1 GDVVQAYWSAK
12 DQAYIVPDGYAQTTY
27 DEPQW
32 LTDSSGNLI
41 FDSAGNPTFLALKE
55 VSGTQVVGIEGLQG
69 LSPGQALPPGNTVW
83 FNDGT
88 QDLYY
93 QAVTDSDQNIN
104 INESYDGTNFF
115 GQFQLLGDEKARGN
129 PSLAVYDGKLYIA
142 WTGTDHTGLFSH

>member
-1 GDVVQAYWSAK
+1 DLFSHELAEVISHQLVVDFPTGAANAFNDARDQLADDEPDGGRYLAQMNTGDVVQAYWSAK

-93 QAVTDSDQNIN
+93 QAVTDSDQ
-104 INESYDGTNFF
+104 
-115 GQFQLLGDEKARGN
+115 
-129 PSLAVYDGKLYIA
+129 
-142 WTGTDHTGLFSH
+142 